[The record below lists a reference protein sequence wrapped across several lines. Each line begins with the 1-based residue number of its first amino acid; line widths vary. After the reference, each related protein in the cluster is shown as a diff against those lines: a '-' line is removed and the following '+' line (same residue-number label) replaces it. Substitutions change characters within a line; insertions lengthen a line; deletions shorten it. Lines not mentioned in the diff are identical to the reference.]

1 VAKSGKFEAAY
12 MGTPDKQMIQD
23 HDMQLPAGYDPTA
36 RPWYKDN
43 VNATGT
49 VMTAPYIDMSTKKL
63 VISFVQPV
71 QKNGALAGVLGI
83 LKLTQLGGGGQVAV
97 MPVPDPGG
105 GKRGLQSLRVGPG
118 VLGASHAATLS
129 HIEQHADPALVQAV
143 QKRRGIEAV
152 DPDRPQL
159 VHQRSPLPA
168 WLPAP
173 TVTGAGSRGRS
184 GDRGAFQLD
193 HLAGDRQ
200 SCHAEH
206 GGGRRYLGC
215 SQPRRQHSVVLEEQV
230 DVGGVHV
237 EPHEVGQ

>member
-1 VAKSGKFEAAY
+1 
-12 MGTPDKQMIQD
+12 MTPPPKATFTMTSDVIRVRGARTHNLRHIDVDIPKKQ
-23 HDMQLPAGYDPTA
+23 LT
-36 RPWYKDN
+36 
-43 VNATGT
+43 VVTG
-49 VMTAPYIDMSTKKL
+49 
-63 VISFVQPV
+63 
-71 QKNGALAGVLGI
+71 
-83 LKLTQLGGGGQVAV
+83 
-97 MPVPDPGG
+97 
-105 GKRGLQSLRVGPG
+105 
-118 VLGASHAATLS
+118 
-129 HIEQHADPALVQAV
+129 
-143 QKRRGIEAV
+143 
-152 DPDRPQL
+152 
-159 VHQRSPLPA
+159 LPA

-200 SCHAEH
+200 PCHAEH